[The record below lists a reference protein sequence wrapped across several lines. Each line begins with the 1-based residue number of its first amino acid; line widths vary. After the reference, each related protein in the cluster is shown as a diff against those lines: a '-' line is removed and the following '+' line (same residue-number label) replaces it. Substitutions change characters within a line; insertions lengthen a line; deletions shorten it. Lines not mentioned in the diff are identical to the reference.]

1 MSLTTAR
8 QSGLQDL
15 LTGILTRF
23 AASIEFWTITCI
35 SRQDFGDPEH
45 FIGDQWSAL
54 RDEVQ
59 ELRELL
65 GDSGPGC
72 STSPMVQEQ
81 MQKLMQNC
89 TGLRQIFDRFIRY
102 DDLHLDD
109 LERNVVQY
117 AALWTDVKLRV
128 MLLGTI
134 IPLPAPLPGLSSDR
148 DLYFVGILD
157 RLYDRFESARTR
169 R

>member
-1 MSLTTAR
+1 MSLTRSQQAE
-8 QSGLQDL
+8 LHDL

-23 AASIEFWTITCI
+23 AASIEFWTITCLA
-35 SRQDFGDPEH
+35 RDDFGDPEL
-45 FIGDQWSAL
+45 FVGDQWNAL

-65 GDSGPGC
+65 SDPGPGYT
-72 STSPMVQEQ
+72 SSPMVQEQ
-81 MQKLMQNC
+81 VQKLMQNC
-89 TGLRQIFDRFIRY
+89 SCLREVFDRFIHFE
-102 DDLHLDD
+102 DVSLDD

-128 MLLGTI
+128 TLLGTI
-134 IPLPAPLPGLSSDR
+134 IPLPAPLPGLTSDR

-157 RLYDRFESARTR
+157 CLFDRFESAR
-169 R
+169 